1 MKIGYYP
8 GCSLSG
14 TGKEYEKSLRKILN
28 DFSIELDEIKDW
40 VCCGATSGHV
50 LNHKLALALSAQN
63 LMLASKQGIKEILAP
78 CAACYNRLVVT
89 RNELLNKPEVKK
101 DIEQIIG
108 EEIKDLPEVINI
120 VQAFN
125 KAGVDVIAA
134 LKKYDMSAYKAACY
148 YGCLLVRPSA
158 ITNFD
163 DAEQPSSMEE
173 LLGKFG
179 VKSVDWNYKVE
190 CCGGAHSIARKDIV
204 VDLGE
209 KILKDAEHN
218 KANVMVVACPMCHS
232 NLDMRQLNMKRKF
245 DDHKDFPVL
254 YITEL
259 IGLALGYTPR
269 ELGIDLHFIEFKG
282 LKAAKEKEVQ
292 TI

>member
-14 TGKEYEKSLRKILN
+14 TGREYEKSLKKILK
-28 DFSIELDEIKDW
+28 DFSVELEEINDW

-50 LNHKLALALSAQN
+50 LNHRLALSLSAQN
-63 LMLASKQGIKEILAP
+63 LMQASKQGLKEILAP

-89 RNELLNKPEVKK
+89 RNELLSKPELRKE
-101 DIEQIIG
+101 IEGIIG
-108 EEIKDLPEVINI
+108 EEIKDMPVILNI
-120 VQAFN
+120 VELFD
-125 KAGVDVIAA
+125 KVGVDVISA
-134 LKKYDMSAYKAACY
+134 LKKVDMSPYNAACY
-148 YGCLLVRPSA
+148 YGCLLVRPAS
-158 ITNFD
+158 ITKFD
-163 DAEQPSSMEE
+163 DAEQPTSMEN
-173 LLGKFG
+173 LLQKFG
-179 VKSVDWNYKVE
+179 IKSVDWNYKVE
-190 CCGGAHSIARKDIV
+190 CCGGSHSIARKDIV

-209 KILKDAEHN
+209 KIIRDAEHS

-232 NLDMRQLNMKRKF
+232 NLDMRQLNMKRKYK
-245 DDHKDFPVL
+245 DHKDFPVL

-292 TI
+292 TA